1 MLLLYIYRSWQK
13 YLKKGRRMY
22 RISRNKIFGGQG
34 SIREFFKPIIQ
45 RFEKEIESTSESYIL
60 NVSVDQY
67 TEFLV
72 EKYSIQVPEI
82 NFSEVFADN
91 YEKEISSKD
100 FPYSF
105 HMREDEDEKYK
116 KQVIQFFIPINGDSE
131 ILKYLPGLNT
141 ITLGGGTCSFDVEHN
156 NLKLEVID
164 FYNDPIKI
172 KEIYDENVRNSHR
185 GYEQLLS
192 DINSFN
198 NSIKSWAI
206 QKVNERRN
214 NFLKKNEFMSSL
226 GVPLK
231 KKLDSAQTFSVPRP
245 NLKTKINIVKPLV
258 STQPFKPE
266 PTLEMEVYN
275 QILKVINDVGKN
287 FERLPSIYKEKGEE
301 DLRDHIIMTL
311 DPNFEYGTVTGE
323 TFNKTGKTDIQLR
336 YDSSVIFIAEC
347 KFWSG
352 EKGYLK
358 TITQLLNYLTWRD
371 TKASV
376 IVFVRQI
383 DFTSVLSKVENVT
396 RSHLNYIGFVSMSD
410 ENWFNYRFHLN
421 GDKNREVKIAIQLF
435 HIP

>member
-1 MLLLYIYRSWQK
+1 
-13 YLKKGRRMY
+13 MY
-22 RISRNKIFGGQG
+22 RISRDKIFSGKG
-34 SIREFFKPIIQ
+34 SIREFFKPIVQ
-45 RFEKEIESTSESYIL
+45 RIETEIESTSENYIL
-60 NVSVDQY
+60 NVSVEQY

-72 EKYSIQVPEI
+72 EKYLVELPEI
-82 NFSEVFADN
+82 IFSEVFADN
-91 YEKEISSKD
+91 YEKEIPSED

-105 HMREDEDEKYK
+105 HVHEGEKYK
-116 KQVIQFFIPINGDSE
+116 KQVIQFFVPVVGNSE
-131 ILKYLPGLNT
+131 ILKYSPDILNSIT
-141 ITLGGGTCSFDVEHN
+141 IGGSTCNFEVESH
-156 NLKLEVID
+156 NLKLEVIN
-164 FYNDPIKI
+164 FYDDAK
-172 KEIYDENVRNSHR
+172 KVKDIYDENVKNSHR
-185 GYEQLLS
+185 RYEELFTSVKMFNDSLS
-192 DINSFN
+192 KWIL
-198 NSIKSWAI
+198 

-214 NFLKKNEFMSSL
+214 DFLKKSEFMSSL

-231 KKLDSAQTFSVPRP
+231 KKLDAAQTFSIPRP
-245 NLKTKINIVKPLV
+245 NLKTKISVVKPIV
-258 STQPFKPE
+258 TSQNFKPE
-266 PTLEMEVYN
+266 PTLSTDIYN

-336 YDSSVIFIAEC
+336 YDSSVLFIAEC

-358 TITQLLNYLTWRD
+358 TISQLLNYLTWRD

-376 IVFVRQI
+376 IVFVKQK

-396 RSHLNYIGFVSMSD
+396 ITHSNYIGFVSKSD

-421 GDKNREVKIAIQLF
+421 GDMNREVKVAIQLF